1 VYTTLAD
8 EPLEM
13 ANTAT
18 ALTNALLG
26 KPIPRA
32 PGIRGGSAYTRL
44 VRVFGPDVVTA
55 VEGKPLQEVI
65 GLGVAPRG
73 VSQKIAFPTEPA
85 LTFKQQR
92 LLLDPPI
99 VPKDVPPDTRTAAAK
114 QLDLETF
121 KTSLADEPRGV
132 SQKIAFP
139 TELDRVAFEQ
149 GVMIPEHKNRLLQ
162 AAKTAGLTTLD
173 VGNLIRAQ
181 KASFDLSWW
190 RQQAPLIFGNLKE
203 FMLANADSFR
213 SIWSDDYAKQVNKAI
228 ERDPLFPMYDAI
240 GADFLRPLEGASA
253 SAWKRAEEFMI
264 LGGERPIQRWARK
277 LPWLRISARAHI
289 TGTNV
294 MNWRIFK
301 RHMGNIYKTNEK
313 IANGEIVLRPGEKF
327 DIQKEALEVSKML
340 ANWSG
345 RGPVGRLKDIT
356 PAINAGFFSFRM
368 MSGRLFMA
376 RSLFS
381 SSRYVQKEAW
391 KNLVSF
397 VGGMSGLIVAGRE
410 LGLWEVETN
419 PLKWNNADFMKPV
432 TGRTRHDPWGGTQQ
446 YTVLMARLITGTG
459 ISSQTLE
466 KFAARDRLETITSFI
481 ENKKHPFIGIVLET
495 LEGRDFRGRKIDNSS
510 WETWVN
516 RSAAISMQD
525 MWEAFEAEGFG
536 PDGLSGGLGI
546 FGDGVLSYEI
556 PTWPEVTPYYALTE
570 AKDRTRFRKR
580 NPELDA
586 KLFIL
591 GRFTTVQTIAA
602 KFRVLELMRENRIK
616 PKHVRG
622 FEKLFKRTTLDVPRA
637 VPAPVP

>member
-1 VYTTLAD
+1 
-8 EPLEM
+8 
-13 ANTAT
+13 
-18 ALTNALLG
+18 
-26 KPIPRA
+26 
-32 PGIRGGSAYTRL
+32 
-44 VRVFGPDVVTA
+44 
-55 VEGKPLQEVI
+55 
-65 GLGVAPRG
+65 
-73 VSQKIAFPTEPA
+73 
-85 LTFKQQR
+85 
-92 LLLDPPI
+92 
-99 VPKDVPPDTRTAAAK
+99 
-114 QLDLETF
+114 
-121 KTSLADEPRGV
+121 
-132 SQKIAFP
+132 
-139 TELDRVAFEQ
+139 
-149 GVMIPEHKNRLLQ
+149 
-162 AAKTAGLTTLD
+162 
-173 VGNLIRAQ
+173 
-181 KASFDLSWW
+181 
-190 RQQAPLIFGNLKE
+190 
-203 FMLANADSFR
+203 
-213 SIWSDDYAKQVNKAI
+213 
-228 ERDPLFPMYDAI
+228 
-240 GADFLRPLEGASA
+240 
-253 SAWKRAEEFMI
+253 
-264 LGGERPIQRWARK
+264 
-277 LPWLRISARAHI
+277 
-289 TGTNV
+289 
-294 MNWRIFK
+294 
-301 RHMGNIYKTNEK
+301 
-313 IANGEIVLRPGEKF
+313 
-327 DIQKEALEVSKML
+327 
-340 ANWSG
+340 
-345 RGPVGRLKDIT
+345 
-356 PAINAGFFSFRM
+356 
-368 MSGRLFMA
+368 
-376 RSLFS
+376 
-381 SSRYVQKEAW
+381 VQKEAW